1 MNETVAY
8 ITLKGPAAVAMA
20 GTKQK
25 QVRAAMRSDA
35 LWARFQK
42 KKMSYLESVIRER
55 GCNVNLYYIT

>member
-35 LWARFQK
+35 FWARFQK
-42 KKMSYLESVIRER
+42 KKDV
-55 GCNVNLYYIT
+55 VF